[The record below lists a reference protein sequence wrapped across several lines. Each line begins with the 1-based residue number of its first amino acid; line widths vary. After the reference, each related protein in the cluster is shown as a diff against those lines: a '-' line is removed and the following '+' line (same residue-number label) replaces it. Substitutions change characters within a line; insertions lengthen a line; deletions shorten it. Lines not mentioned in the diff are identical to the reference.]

1 MGEGQRTDPVRR
13 VGVIGLGFIG
23 RVHLAGLRNIGVEV
37 HTYDLLPD
45 LTTRAVEEYGATAHT
60 SLESVLGAVD
70 VVDICTP
77 TDTHAEIALAAAAAG
92 KPVISEKPLARTNEQ
107 AEQIVRTFR
116 DAGLPLHVAQ
126 VVRFF
131 PEYAAAQ
138 RTIAAGK
145 IGRTSVVRLTR
156 EGGVP
161 KWSTWLTNATRSGGL
176 ILDVM
181 IHDID
186 YARWIAGDV
195 VRVWAKQ
202 FRPTGDDQVPSHA
215 YAILTH
221 VDGAI
226 SHITASWARE
236 GAGFRT
242 SFEIA
247 GSEGLLSYATDEHV
261 PVRFAP
267 PELAVSGTG
276 MPPITLD
283 EDPYTTELREFLPAI
298 AGGPE
303 PRVTAEDGAA
313 AVAISLAAI
322 ESSET
327 GRAVDLPV
335 PDQPYLGSAPALETA
350 S

>member
-1 MGEGQRTDPVRR
+1 MGEGQQRAPVRR

-23 RVHLAGLRNIGVEV
+23 RVHLAGLRTIGVEV
-37 HTYDLLPD
+37 HAYDELPE
-45 LTTRAVEEYGATAHT
+45 LRTRAVEEYGAVEHT
-60 SLESVLGAVD
+60 SLESILGAVD

-77 TDTHAEIALAAAAAG
+77 TDTHAELAIAAAAAG
-92 KPVISEKPLARTNEQ
+92 KPVVSEKPLARTNDE
-107 AEQIVRTFR
+107 AERIVRTFR
-116 DAGLPLHVAQ
+116 DADLPLHVAQ

-138 RTIAAGK
+138 RQVAAGR
-145 IGRTSVVRLTR
+145 IGQPSVVRLTR

-161 KWSTWLTNATRSGGL
+161 KWSTWLTNSTRSGGL

-186 YARWIAGDV
+186 YARWICGDV

-202 FRPTGDDQVPSHA
+202 FRPSGADQVPTHA

-221 VDGAI
+221 VSGAI

-236 GAGFRT
+236 NAGFRT

-267 PELAVSGTG
+267 PELAVAGTG
-276 MPPITLD
+276 LPPMTLE
-283 EDPYTTELREFLPAI
+283 EDPYTTELKEFLPAI
-298 AGGPE
+298 EGGPD

-327 GRAVDLPV
+327 GRAIDLPV